1 MHKSGNADSDID
13 EYLIII
19 FILTFTLHAIKSK
32 PKHLQL
38 RNYDQGLES

>member
-1 MHKSGNADSDID
+1 MHKSGNTDIN
-13 EYLIII
+13 ELYHIT
-19 FILTFTLHAIKSK
+19 LTFTLHAIKSK